1 MVEHLIIS
9 VLKNTTDNNGL
20 FISVSFPK
28 MPIFKI
34 NLNYFFFGR
43 MSVEDEEE

>member
-20 FISVSFPK
+20 FISICFPK

-34 NLNYFFFGR
+34 NLNFFFGG